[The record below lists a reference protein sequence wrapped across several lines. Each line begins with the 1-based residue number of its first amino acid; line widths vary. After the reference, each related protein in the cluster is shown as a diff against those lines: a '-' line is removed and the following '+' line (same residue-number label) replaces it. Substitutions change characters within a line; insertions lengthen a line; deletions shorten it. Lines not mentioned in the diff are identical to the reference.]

1 MKTVLEIHHEICD
14 NIKEV
19 YEKKNADYGNSF
31 AIARKK
37 VPFYTL
43 GKLFDKFSRYENLTL
58 NNGKNEVE
66 DESIEDTLLDMA
78 NYCIME
84 LAERYEDTLPTLS
97 VMVNDYEA
105 RVKSH
110 LERMGFVW

>member
-1 MKTVLEIHHEICD
+1 MSKTVLEIHHEICD

-31 AIARKK
+31 AVARKK
-37 VPFYTL
+37 VPFYTF

-84 LAERYEDTLPTLS
+84 LAERRAEREDE
-97 VMVNDYEA
+97 V
-105 RVKSH
+105 
-110 LERMGFVW
+110 

>member
-19 YEKKNADYGNSF
+19 YENKNSDYGNSF

-43 GKLFDKFSRYENLTL
+43 GKLFDKFS
-58 NNGKNEVE
+58 
-66 DESIEDTLLDMA
+66 I
-78 NYCIME
+78 
-84 LAERYEDTLPTLS
+84 
-97 VMVNDYEA
+97 
-105 RVKSH
+105 
-110 LERMGFVW
+110 

>member
-31 AIARKK
+31 STARKK

-43 GKLFDKFSRYENLTL
+43 SKLFDKFSRYENLTL

-84 LAERYEDTLPTLS
+84 LAERR
-97 VMVNDYEA
+97 A
-105 RVKSH
+105 
-110 LERMGFVW
+110 ERENEV